1 MKCFIGID
9 LGSTTTKALILDEK
23 QKILG
28 RGITNSRSNYD
39 IAAAVA
45 KEEALVDTRINL
57 VRQSLQPIASRLK
70 NLEEFLSDWNGPSGW
85 NSSWTN
91 SPTWNRSA
99 TRMLRETV
107 LQAGKKPS
115 SLRLCVK
122 SSASFGQK
130 HRCCLHREPSGNR
143 TFPGHCRFPL
153 PCCR

>member
-9 LGSTTTKALILDEK
+9 LGSTTTKALIWMKSRKSWE
-23 QKILG
+23 G
-28 RGITNSRSNYD
+28 YPNSRSNY
-39 IAAAVA
+39 ILQRLLQ
-45 KEEALVDTRINL
+45 KRRHWSTRGSIL
-57 VRQSLQPIASRLK
+57 SGSRCNRLRPGSRISK
-70 NLEEFLSDWNGPSGW
+70 NSSRDWNGPSGW

-91 SPTWNRSA
+91 SPTWNRFA

>member
-57 VRQSLQPIASRLK
+57 VRQSLQPVAARLK
-70 NLEEFLSDWNGPSGW
+70 HLGTGTDLPAGTVPGSTRRPGIGLPHECFGKPFCKPGK
-85 NSSWTN
+85 
-91 SPTWNRSA
+91 NR
-99 TRMLRETV
+99 
-107 LQAGKKPS
+107 
-115 SLRLCVK
+115 
-122 SSASFGQK
+122 
-130 HRCCLHREPSGNR
+130 HR
-143 TFPGHCRFPL
+143 
-153 PCCR
+153 